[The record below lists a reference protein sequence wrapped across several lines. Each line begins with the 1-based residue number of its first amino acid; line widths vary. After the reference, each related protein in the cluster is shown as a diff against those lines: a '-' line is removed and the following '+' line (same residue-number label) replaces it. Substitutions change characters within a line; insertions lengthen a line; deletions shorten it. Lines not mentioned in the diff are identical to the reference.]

1 MQVTLE
7 IPDEMAARISHSED
21 QISQVLALGFRE
33 LDATTQTGFSGLAE
47 VLEFLASLPT
57 PQEILQLRP
66 SESLQAQINDLL
78 AKNRAGQLTPMEE
91 QLWQGYEYLEHLV
104 RMAKGMALLKLKN
117 SVES

>member
-7 IPDEMAARISHSED
+7 IPEEIALRVSRQEA
-21 QISQVLALGFRE
+21 QLSQVLALGFRE

-57 PQEILQLRP
+57 PEEILALRP
-66 SESLQAQINDLL
+66 SETLQNQISELL
-78 AKNRAGQLTPMEE
+78 EKNRFGQLTPMEE

-104 RMAKGMALLKLKN
+104 RMAKVSASLKLN
-117 SVES
+117 NTASL